1 MADIQHPDITKA
13 EKTGYPSQAAQPEHF
28 GTDYFGNEVLV
39 GDSIVVDPSNGE
51 IILERSLEDYLL
63 EVRGFQFKIAD

>member
-13 EKTGYPSQAAQPEHF
+13 EKIGYANQVAQPEHF
-28 GTDYFGNEVLV
+28 GIDYFGNEVLI

-51 IILERSLEDYLL
+51 IILENSLEDYLL
-63 EVRGFQFKIAD
+63 EAKGFQFKIAD